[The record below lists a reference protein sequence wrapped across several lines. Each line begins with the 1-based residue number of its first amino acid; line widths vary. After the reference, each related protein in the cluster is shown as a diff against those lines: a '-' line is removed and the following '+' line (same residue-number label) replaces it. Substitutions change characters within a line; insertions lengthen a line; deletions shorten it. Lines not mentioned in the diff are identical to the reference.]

1 MEMVKANVG
10 WAIQT
15 MRRFRKITQQ
25 EMALRCGLRE
35 NKITRIETGRAIPS
49 KNELLGIAKALKTS
63 VKTLTNMTHD
73 NPPPLRGGVG
83 RQPRP
88 SKKNAERKKT

>member
-1 MEMVKANVG
+1 MEMVEEKIG
-10 WAIQT
+10 MAIQT
-15 MRRFRKITQQ
+15 LRRFRNMTQQ
-25 EMALRCGLRE
+25 QVASLCDMRE

>member
-1 MEMVKANVG
+1 MEMVKENIG
-10 WAIQT
+10 LAIQT

-25 EMALRCGLRE
+25 EIARRCGMRE